1 MTETSPVLEQ
11 KEEMDFAGCLDAILG
26 GSKVRR
32 LEWPD
37 NGTYVVMADEKIMIF
52 KPEDD
57 MLHPL
62 ILSRGDMVN
71 NDWVML
77 NGKN

>member
-1 MTETSPVLEQ
+1 METSPVLSQ
-11 KEEMDFAGCLDAILG
+11 KEEMDFAQSLDAILG
-26 GSKVRR
+26 GKKVRR

-37 NGTYVVMADEKIMIF
+37 DGTHIVMADDKIMIF

-71 NDWVML
+71 ADWVMV
-77 NGKN
+77 NGQN